1 MIESG
6 LALNNQKEIEM
17 KDIMGM
23 MGKIKDMQ
31 AKMESMQDEM
41 ATLECEGVAGGGM
54 VTVRLSGKGQMLGL
68 KIDPSM
74 FKEDDAEILED
85 LIVAAHNDAKGKV
98 ETMVAERT
106 RELTAGLPIPPG
118 MKLPF

>member
-1 MIESG
+1 
-6 LALNNQKEIEM
+6 M

-31 AKMESMQDEM
+31 AKMEGMQEEIAAM
-41 ATLECEGVAGGGM
+41 ECEGVSGGGM

-74 FKEDDAEILED
+74 FKEDDVEILED
-85 LIVAAHNDAKGKV
+85 LIVAAHNDAKAKA
-98 ETMVAERT
+98 EALMAERT